1 MICSIYYHYRVE
13 NSAPSVQIVEKLN
26 SLLVEKLS
34 HWEVKLIDSQ
44 SIGVESVTVKLE
56 EESDD
61 RKICI
66 SWNNQD
72 EDLGRYILGLVQNIG

>member
-1 MICSIYYHYRVE
+1 MVLNIHYHYRVE
-13 NSAPSVQIVEKLN
+13 NSAPSVQIVERLN

-34 HWEVKLIDSQ
+34 HWDVKLIDSQ
-44 SIGVESVTVKLE
+44 SIAVESVTVKL